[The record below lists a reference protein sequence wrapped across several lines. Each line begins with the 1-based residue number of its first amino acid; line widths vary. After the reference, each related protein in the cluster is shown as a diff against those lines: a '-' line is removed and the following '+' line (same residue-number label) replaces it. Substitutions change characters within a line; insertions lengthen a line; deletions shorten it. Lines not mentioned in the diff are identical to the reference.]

1 VAEIIFYEKPGCI
14 NNTKQKRL
22 LAFAGHVVIARNLLT
37 ESWSAGRLQRF
48 FEALPVSSWFN
59 RSAPQVRDG
68 EIDPGSMA
76 TQQAMALL
84 INTPLLI
91 RRPLLVIDGEAVVG
105 FDVTQLNQRFSL
117 GLPAED
123 EDLVG
128 CPRKSEQHQGCEVTA

>member
-1 VAEIIFYEKPGCI
+1 MAEIIFYEKPGCI

-68 EIDPGSMA
+68 DIDPDSVDA
-76 TQQAMALL
+76 QQAMTLL

-91 RRPLLVIDGEAVVG
+91 RRPLMVIDGEAVVG
-105 FDVTQLNQRFSL
+105 FDVAELNHRFAL
-117 GLPAED
+117 GLRDDE
-123 EDLVG
+123 EDLEG
-128 CPRKSEQHQGCEVTA
+128 CPRMPDHQQGCEVTA

>member
-1 VAEIIFYEKPGCI
+1 MAEIIFYEKPGCI